1 MNKIFGDEFKS
12 EIKKLKLLDKKILQ
26 CKAQSIR
33 IKHICKQGM
42 DNKSTLVTLTD
53 AIYSLR
59 MLSKRIKELQN
70 LITEC
75 EELHNSTDNNIL
87 KILYKND
94 DDVYNFKYIQ
104 RLRIGAEYLSD
115 NYDSAL
121 KDFQN
126 KLNKKG
132 ERNE

>member
-1 MNKIFGDEFKS
+1 
-12 EIKKLKLLDKKILQ
+12 
-26 CKAQSIR
+26 
-33 IKHICKQGM
+33 
-42 DNKSTLVTLTD
+42 
-53 AIYSLR
+53 